1 MWLCFTV
8 STHVCERALSV
19 TQREPD
25 SEELAS
31 WYMILRDT
39 LATCWPTEADWSTTE
54 WIEWAEVAMCW
65 SILRETSPDRATRG
79 APTGTE
85 SFSYKQTLSHTGSL
99 CVFVYRKK
107 KRKKKLVYS
116 QNPLGIITIIF
127 VIDVVNQEVN
137 RKWEEFSAV
146 PNWCSSDQCLLEPSP
161 TEDWQTERGKVRL
174 LHCTTTTYITDNIAI
189 NHSYTEIHL
198 DRQSKGRESVL
209 EYNSSLL
216 LIFKVLIIIS
226 NSNNYILT
234 INLISD
240 IWEHGEI
247 TPKEVWR
254 VKKHEQADK
263 TETQILPRWVF
274 LLRYYCN
281 W

>member
-1 MWLCFTV
+1 MSRGCRLLVNSPGNISWQSNERSSYRDRELQLQTDFKSDRKFV
-8 STHVCERALSV
+8 RVCV
-19 TQREPD
+19 Q
-25 SEELAS
+25 EE
-31 WYMILRDT
+31 
-39 LATCWPTEADWSTTE
+39 
-54 WIEWAEVAMCW
+54 
-65 SILRETSPDRATRG
+65 
-79 APTGTE
+79 
-85 SFSYKQTLSHTGSL
+85 K
-99 CVFVYRKK
+99 
-107 KRKKKLVYS
+107 KKKLVYS
-116 QNPLGIITIIF
+116 QSPLGIITIIF
-127 VIDVVNQEVN
+127 VINVVSQEVN

-146 PNWCSSDQCLLEPSP
+146 PSWCSSDQCLLEPSP

-189 NHSYTEIHL
+189 NHLYKERHL

-216 LIFKVLIIIS
+216 LIFKVLLIIS
-226 NSNNYILT
+226 FSNNYILT

-247 TPKEVWR
+247 TKKEVWQ

-263 TETQILPRWVF
+263 TDTQILPWWVF
-274 LLRYYCN
+274 LLRYYYN